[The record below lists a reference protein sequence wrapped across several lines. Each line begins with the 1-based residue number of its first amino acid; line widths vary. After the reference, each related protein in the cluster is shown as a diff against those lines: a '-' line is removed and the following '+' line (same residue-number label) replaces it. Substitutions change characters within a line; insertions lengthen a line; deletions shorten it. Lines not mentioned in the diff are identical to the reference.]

1 MLQALRVC
9 ICGAGSKMSEA
20 VKKQLVSTLQG
31 LLSVPEDVSRM
42 SAAGCLGALCQC
54 LGDDDLSLLLNMHL
68 LGNICIFTPD
78 MYESNPSSYNNSLQK
93 ILQAT

>member
-68 LGNICIFTPD
+68 LGNI
-78 MYESNPSSYNNSLQK
+78 YSLQICIK
-93 ILQAT
+93 VIPVVIIIPCK